1 MIEIGLTGS
10 IGMGKSTAAAILQ
23 ELGVPVFDSDACVHK
38 VLREDEKAIAEVIK
52 HFPDAWDLKKRRID
66 RMLLGT
72 IVFNDVGE
80 RKRLES
86 LLHPYVWKHQA
97 RFRDNMRRAGM
108 KMIAYDIPLLFET
121 GAQERLDVTICVSA
135 PPFIQY
141 QRVMARP
148 GMTEERFF
156 SILEGQM
163 PDQEK
168 RALADYVV
176 PTGIGRAET
185 FKCLRSIVDELSP
198 GAGGKKACP
207 RMT

>member
-1 MIEIGLTGS
+1 MMIEIGLTGS

-23 ELGVPVFDSDACVHK
+23 ELGVPVFDSDASVHK
-38 VLREDEKAIAEVIK
+38 ALKYNETAIKDVIRY
-52 HFPDAWDLKKRRID
+52 FPDVWDVKKRQID
-66 RMLLGT
+66 RPELGR
-72 IVFNDVGE
+72 IVFQDIRE

-86 LLHPYVWKHQA
+86 ILHPYVWKDQKK
-97 RFRDNMRRAGM
+97 FRDDMRRAGM

-121 GAQERLDVTICVSA
+121 GAEHRLDTTICVSA

-185 FKCLRSIVDELSP
+185 FKHLRAIVDELR
-198 GAGGKKACP
+198 AG
-207 RMT
+207 